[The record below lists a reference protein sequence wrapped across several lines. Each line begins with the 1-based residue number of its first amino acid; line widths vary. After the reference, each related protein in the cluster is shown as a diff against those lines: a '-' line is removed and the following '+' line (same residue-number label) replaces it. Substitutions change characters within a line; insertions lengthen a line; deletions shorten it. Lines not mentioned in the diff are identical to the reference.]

1 MKRVEVLLILI
12 AVSVIAMIQP
22 AFAGVVGGNGG
33 GLSDCEGIGS
43 IGPTVQV
50 GGECSGGRPVPPKPA
65 QARRRPSSHVQ
76 SSWGGDYW
84 KAVRGPGYGA
94 CAGGTAG
101 QYVQEYDPQGN
112 PIGSVQLICA
122 NPSSSTRL
130 APPPPPPPPPPRA
143 AEVEAE
149 VPLPS
154 ATIAFNPKTVGL
166 TQLPTLFWARGVAQ
180 PVEVGIDVGGYTITT
195 DAFPISYEWNFGDGA
210 SAVSKTAGSASA
222 PAVTHTYSN
231 AGTYKVSVLVEYTGT
246 FNYAGPGGSGTQ
258 SLGDYESGPFSFSY
272 TVQQVRS
279 VLVPVPAG

>member
-1 MKRVEVLLILI
+1 MKYLVVLVVLCVTVASIGSGE
-12 AVSVIAMIQP
+12 AV
-22 AFAGVVGGNGG
+22 AGTIGG
-33 GLSDCEGIGS
+33 GGD
-43 IGPTVQV
+43 GPSGCLGLGYLGPFVSAS
-50 GGECSGGRPVPPKPA
+50 GECSGGRPVPPKPA
-65 QARRRPSSHVQ
+65 QARRRPSSHVE
-76 SSWGGDYW
+76 SSSGGDYW

-130 APPPPPPPPPPRA
+130 APPPPPPPPPPTA

-154 ATIAFNPKTVGL
+154 ATIAFNPKAVGL